1 MKSYKPRITVDT
13 SAIIKW
19 FKIERDRER
28 ALKLRN
34 WAEAA
39 KIRLAVSAILLS
51 ECARG
56 LKKAGWK
63 DTEIYESLDMLDM
76 IVSLCGIE
84 LVPVD
89 RLVVKSAQRFVI
101 EHSIYSAD
109 AIHVATAILT
119 GSDFFVSSD
128 EHHIKQG
135 LKEEMKK
142 KEVEVLRLS
151 EIGRIEEKFQWR

>member
-13 SAIIKW
+13 SAIVKW
-19 FKIERDRER
+19 FKIEDGRER

-39 KIRLAVSAILLS
+39 KIKLAISTILLS

-56 LKKAGWK
+56 LKKAGWE
-63 DTEIYESLDMLDM
+63 DTEIYESL
-76 IVSLCGIE
+76 
-84 LVPVD
+84 
-89 RLVVKSAQRFVI
+89 
-101 EHSIYSAD
+101 
-109 AIHVATAILT
+109 
-119 GSDFFVSSD
+119 D

-142 KEVEVLRLS
+142 KAVEVLRLS
-151 EIGRIEEKFQWR
+151 EIGRIEEKF